1 MKAVH
6 VAIIGAAVAATW
18 AAGRYLRSPF
28 DAEFKAAAA
37 RHDVP
42 FNLLRAIG
50 LHESNFQPRA
60 VSGVNSNG
68 TRDYGV
74 MQINNRTA
82 QHYGVGLTS
91 LLDPAVNIDLA
102 GRYMADTRRELGRTW
117 TESRWVSA
125 YNAGSPTVLRSG
137 IVNGDYVVKVLFNK
151 TLFEFGGNFA

>member
-18 AAGRYLRSPF
+18 AAGKYLRSPF

-37 RHDVP
+37 RHNVP
-42 FNLLRAIG
+42 FHLLRAIG
-50 LHESNFQPRA
+50 YTESAFKERA
-60 VSGVNSNG
+60 IGPVNPNG

-82 QHYGVGLTS
+82 QHYGVPLSS
-91 LLDPAVNIDLA
+91 LLVPSINIDLA
-102 GRYMADTRRELGRTW
+102 GRYMADTRRELGATW

-137 IVNGDYVVKVLFNK
+137 IVNGDYVVRVLFNK
-151 TLFEFGGNFA
+151 TLFEFGGNFV